1 MAHTQPTR
9 PTRPEQGSRPLHPA
23 RVAARAAAAATAA
36 RRRLWTIGSVVGAAV
51 LVLGAVAA
59 LAFGSGTGAGT
70 SASGLSASK
79 HAFVLPGLL
88 DDGRVSLAAH
98 AGKPVVVNFF
108 ASWCV
113 YCNEEL
119 PGFVQVAGATRG
131 KVDFVGIDTA
141 DTGDGAAMA
150 RRFDLAGAG
159 FALARD
165 IGSSPGSELWSSF
178 GGQGLPVTAFYDAQ
192 GKLVDFSGGML
203 TQDQLSQRIKT
214 IYGLD
219 VTAADAS
226 TLAAPV
232 IPLIPRGA
240 YELLSTHAQDPSFVA
255 LDVRT
260 PAEYI
265 TGHLP
270 GAVNT
275 DSSAPDFGKQ
285 LEALDRGKSYFVYC
299 QSGNRSSTAAE
310 LMHSLG
316 FKHVYDIQGGMTA
329 WQGEGLPSTR

>member
-1 MAHTQPTR
+1 MAPTQPTR
-9 PTRPEQGSRPLHPA
+9 PTRPGQGARAPHPD

-36 RRRLWTIGSVVGAAV
+36 RRRRWTIASVVGAAV
-51 LVLGAVAA
+51 LVVATVAA
-59 LAFGSGTGAGT
+59 LAFGSRSGVGS
-70 SASGLSASK
+70 SAAGLSANK
-79 HAFVLPGLL
+79 DAFVLPGLL

-98 AGKPVVVNFF
+98 AGRPVVVNFF

-119 PGFVQVAGATRG
+119 PGFVQVANSTRG
-131 KVDFVGIDTA
+131 KVDFVGIDTY

-165 IGSSPGSELWSSF
+165 IGAAPGSELWSSF
-178 GGQGLPVTAFYDAQ
+178 GGQGLPVTAFYNAK

-203 TQDQLSQRIKT
+203 TQDQLQQRIKT
-214 IYGLD
+214 NFGVD
-219 VTAADAS
+219 VKAADAS
-226 TLAAPV
+226 KLAAPV

-260 PAEYI
+260 PAEYS

-275 DSSAPDFGKQ
+275 DFDAPNFRKQ
-285 LEALDRGKSYFVYC
+285 LEALDKDKSYFVYG
-299 QSGNRSSTAAE
+299 QSGNRSSKATE

-316 FKHVYDIQGGMTA
+316 FKHVYDIQGGITA
-329 WQGEGLPSTR
+329 WQGAGLPSTR

>member
-1 MAHTQPTR
+1 MPTQSTR
-9 PTRPEQGSRPLHPA
+9 PTHSEQGPRAPHPD

-36 RRRLWTIGSVVGAAV
+36 RRRLWTIASVVGAAV

-59 LAFGSGTGAGT
+59 LAFGPGTGAST
-70 SASGLSASK
+70 TAAGLSASK
-79 HAFVLPGLL
+79 AAFVLPGLL

-119 PGFVQVAGATRG
+119 PGFVQVASATRG
-131 KVDFVGIDTA
+131 KVDYVGVDTS

-165 IGSSPGSELWSSF
+165 IGREPGSDLWASF

-203 TQDQLSQRIKT
+203 TQDQLSERIKT

-219 VTAADAS
+219 VKATDAS
-226 TLAAPV
+226 KLAAPV

-260 PAEYI
+260 PAEFT

-275 DSSAPDFGKQ
+275 DSSARDFDKQ
-285 LEALDRGKSYFVYC
+285 LETMDKDKSYFVYC

-310 LMHSLG
+310 RMHSLG
-316 FKHVYDIQGGMTA
+316 FKHVYDIEGGMTA
-329 WQGEGLPSTR
+329 WQGEGMPITR

>member
-1 MAHTQPTR
+1 VASTR
-9 PTRPEQGSRPLHPA
+9 PKQGPRPLHPA
-23 RVAARAAAAATAA
+23 RASARAVVEYKAA
-36 RRRLWTIGSVVGAAV
+36 RRRRATIASVVGAAV
-51 LVLGAVAA
+51 LVLGAVGA
-59 LAFGSGTGAGT
+59 LAFSPGPGT
-70 SASGLSASK
+70 SANSSGLSASK
-79 HAFVLPGLL
+79 DAFVLPGLL

-119 PGFVQVAGATRG
+119 PGFVQVADATRG
-131 KVDFVGIDTA
+131 KVDFIGINTE

-165 IGSSPGSELWSSF
+165 IGTAPGSELWSSF

-219 VTAADAS
+219 VKATDAS
-226 TLAAPV
+226 KLAAPV
-232 IPLIPRGA
+232 IPLITRGA

-260 PAEYI
+260 PAEFT

-285 LEALDRGKSYFVYC
+285 LEAMDRDKSYFVYC
-299 QSGNRSSTAAE
+299 QSGSRSSMATK

-329 WQGEGLPSTR
+329 WQGEGMPITR

>member
-1 MAHTQPTR
+1 MASTR
-9 PTRPEQGSRPLHPA
+9 PTPKQGPRPLHPA
-23 RVAARAAAAATAA
+23 RASARAVVEFKAA
-36 RRRLWTIGSVVGAAV
+36 RRRRATIASVVGAAV
-51 LVLGAVAA
+51 LVLGAVGA
-59 LAFGSGTGAGT
+59 LAFSPGPGTGAN
-70 SASGLSASK
+70 SSGLSASK
-79 HAFVLPGLL
+79 DAFVLPGLL
-88 DDGRVSLAAH
+88 DDGRVSLVAH

-119 PGFVQVAGATRG
+119 PGFVQVANATRG

-203 TQDQLSQRIKT
+203 TQDQLSERVKT

-226 TLAAPV
+226 KLAAPV

-260 PAEYI
+260 PAEFA
-265 TGHLP
+265 TGRLP
-270 GAVNT
+270 GAVNADFDAT
-275 DSSAPDFGKQ
+275 DFGKH
-285 LEALDRGKSYFVYC
+285 LETLDKDKSYFLYC
-299 QSGNRSSTAAE
+299 QSGNRSATAAK

>member
-1 MAHTQPTR
+1 MATKSTR
-9 PTRPEQGSRPLHPA
+9 PTRPVPEVRPLQPA

-36 RRRLWTIGSVVGAAV
+36 RRRLWTIASVVGAAV

-59 LAFGSGTGAGT
+59 LAFGSGTGAAT
-70 SASGLSASK
+70 SASGLSATK
-79 HAFVLPGLL
+79 DAFVLPGLL

-119 PGFVQVAGATRG
+119 PGFVQVANATRG
-131 KVDFVGIDTA
+131 KVDYVGVDTN
-141 DTGDGAAMA
+141 DTGDGPAMA

-165 IGSSPGSELWSSF
+165 IGSDPSSDLWSSF
-178 GGQGLPVTAFYDAQ
+178 GGQGLPVTAFYDVQ
-192 GKLVDFSGGML
+192 GKLVDFSAGML
-203 TQDQLSQRIKT
+203 TQEKLSERIKT
-214 IYGLD
+214 LFGVD
-219 VTAADAS
+219 VKAADAS

-260 PAEYI
+260 PAEYS

-275 DSSAPDFGKQ
+275 DAEAADFGKQ
-285 LEALDRGKSYFVYC
+285 LETLDKDKSYFVYC
-299 QSGNRSSTAAE
+299 QSGNRSATAAS

-316 FKHVYDIQGGMTA
+316 FKHVYDIEGGMTA